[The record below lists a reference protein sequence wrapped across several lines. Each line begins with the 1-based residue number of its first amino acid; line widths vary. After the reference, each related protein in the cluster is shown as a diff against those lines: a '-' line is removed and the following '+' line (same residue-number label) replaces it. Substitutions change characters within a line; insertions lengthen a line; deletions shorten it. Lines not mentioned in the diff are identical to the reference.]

1 MIVKYLVNENF
12 NIDEVLSIFNSF
24 DWKREKEQIYSAFKN
39 SYYILAYNN
48 ENLIG
53 FGRAISDYYCY
64 TSIHDVLVLKEFQNK
79 GIGTNIMNMLI
90 EKFSN
95 TNIYLTHTPYKDEF
109 YKKFNFNKIDNAMR
123 LKCK

>member
-1 MIVKYLVNENF
+1 M
-12 NIDEVLSIFNSF
+12 
-24 DWKREKEQIYSAFKN
+24 
-39 SYYILAYNN
+39 LAYNN

-90 EKFSN
+90 EEFSN
-95 TNIYLTHTPYKDEF
+95 TNIYLTHTPDKDEF
-109 YKKFNFNKIDNAMR
+109 YKKFNFDKIDNAMR
-123 LKCK
+123 LKCR

>member
-1 MIVKYLVNENF
+1 MRVKYLINESF
-12 NIDEVLSIFNSF
+12 DADEVLNIFNSF
-24 DWKREKEQIYSAFKN
+24 NWKREKEQIYSAFKN
-39 SYYILAYNN
+39 SYYILVYNN

-53 FGRAISDYYCY
+53 FGRAVSDYYCY
-64 TSIHDVLVLKEFQNK
+64 TSIHDILVLKEFQNK

-95 TNIYLTHTPYKDEF
+95 TNIYLTYTPDKDVF
-109 YKKFNFNKIDNAMR
+109 YKKFNFEKINNAMR

>member
-12 NIDEVLSIFNSF
+12 NIDEVLNIFNSF
-24 DWKREKEQIYSAFKN
+24 NWKREKEQIYSAFKN
-39 SYYILAYNN
+39 SYYILAYDGNK
-48 ENLIG
+48 LIG
-53 FGRAISDYYCY
+53 FGRAISDYCCY
-64 TSIHDVLVLKEFQNK
+64 TSIHDVLVLEQFQNK

-95 TNIYLTHTPYKDEF
+95 TNIYLTHTPDKDVF
-109 YKKFNFNKIDNAMR
+109 YKRFNFDKIDNAMR

>member
-1 MIVKYLVNENF
+1 MRVKYLVNENF
-12 NIDEVLSIFNSF
+12 NIDEVLNIFNSF
-24 DWKREKEQIYSAFKN
+24 NWKREKEQIYSAFKN
-39 SYYILAYNN
+39 SYYILVYNN

-90 EKFSN
+90 EKFSD
-95 TNIYLTHTPYKDEF
+95 TNIYLTHTPDKDEF
-109 YKKFNFNKIDNAMR
+109 YNKFNFNKIDNAMR